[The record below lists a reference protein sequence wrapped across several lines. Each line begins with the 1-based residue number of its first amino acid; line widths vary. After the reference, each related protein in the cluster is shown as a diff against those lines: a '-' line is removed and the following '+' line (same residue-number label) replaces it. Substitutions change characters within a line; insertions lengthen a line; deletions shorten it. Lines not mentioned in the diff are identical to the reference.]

1 MHLVY
6 RTRPGEERHM
16 KFGMLHFFEHPA
28 GNKSE
33 QQIVREQLD
42 CMRAAE
48 DMGFD
53 QIWAPEHHASEYGLT
68 ASPMVTLAAIASV
81 TKRIRLGSGV
91 MVLPFNDP
99 VRVAEEAAMID
110 LMSDGRFDLG
120 IGRGFQPVEYHA
132 FGVDQSKSRDIFEEA
147 IDVIVRA
154 WTEEPVNFKGAHF
167 DISRQSVRPK
177 PLQKPHPPIWM
188 AAISDPSFEMAGIW
202 GFNLLCSLVY
212 GFKSERLQL
221 LLGNY
226 RDALR
231 HKGHDP
237 NQREIG
243 ALCMVYCSDST
254 EQARQDF
261 GGPVLWYYRNIATR
275 VAPPPSEPPQQG
287 YEAYPSIRQTA
298 RTIQWDELLGSGAL
312 ICGNPASCIRQI
324 EELQTKYGFTQ
335 MLCWTRMSGLENR
348 KVLRS
353 MELMQR
359 HVIPYFKRKP

>member
-1 MHLVY
+1 
-6 RTRPGEERHM
+6 M

-33 QQIVREQLD
+33 HQIVREQLD

-53 QIWAPEHHASEYGLT
+53 YIWAPEHHASEYGFSS
-68 ASPMVTLAAIASV
+68 SPTVTLAAIASV

-91 MVLPFNDP
+91 MVLPFNDL
-99 VRVAEEAAMID
+99 VRVAEEAAMVD

-120 IGRGFQPVEYHA
+120 IGRGFLPIEYHA

-154 WTEEPVNFKGAHF
+154 WTEEPMSFKGAHF

-177 PLQKPHPPIWM
+177 PLQKPHPPVWM
-188 AAISDPSFEMAGIW
+188 AAITDPSFEMAGHW

-212 GFKSERLQL
+212 GFKSERLQQL
-221 LLGNY
+221 IGGY

-231 HKGHDP
+231 DKGHDP
-237 NQREIG
+237 KERDIG

-261 GGPVLWYYRNIATR
+261 GGPVLWYYRNIAPR
-275 VAPPPSEPPQQG
+275 VAPPPGEPPQQG
-287 YEAYPSIRQTA
+287 YEAYPNIRQAA
-298 RTIQWDELLGSGAL
+298 RTVQWDELLGSGAL
-312 ICGNPASCIRQI
+312 ICGNPASCIKQI
-324 EELQTKYGFTQ
+324 EDLQTQYGFTQ
-335 MLCWTRMSGLENR
+335 ILCWTRLSGLEHR

-359 HVIPYFKRKP
+359 HVIPYFKRKG